1 LSYNPRRL
9 NVKNNYRLSVL
20 MTLAFSLMAATAW
33 AEETADAAE
42 PKGGIGC
49 TMQNA
54 EQAATGCGGHAAA
67 EMKNEKEVL
76 SPCGMPET
84 SGNEAAQAATRS
96 AMMDGRAGGWP
107 RRHDKRPLGAKPPA
121 EVEQARALK
130 HGGCS

>member
-1 LSYNPRRL
+1 
-9 NVKNNYRLSVL
+9 VKNNYRLSVL

-33 AEETADAAE
+33 AEESADAVE

-49 TMQNA
+49 TMQHA
-54 EQAATGCGGHAAA
+54 EQAATGCGGH
-67 EMKNEKEVL
+67 
-76 SPCGMPET
+76 
-84 SGNEAAQAATRS
+84 AATRS

-121 EVEQARALK
+121 EVEQAGALK